1 MGVPFKMAQ
10 PMIPGGLLHTM
21 YEVQAGGH
29 YDQDK
34 GGQWVAGEPV
44 RVPFEGAVLPVS
56 DKDLRREIT
65 GTVSDLSEKIYT
77 NGHALQVGAQVYD
90 PDSGNTYTVTQELG
104 HNSIH
109 PIFQSTRPSRGA
121 TANVHKN
128 HVHICA
134 NTQKKYVFLSNTVCQ
149 SA

>member
-1 MGVPFKMAQ
+1 MVVPFKIAQ

-34 GGQWVAGEPV
+34 GVQWVAGEPV

-56 DKDLRREIT
+56 DKDLRRVIT
-65 GTVSDLSEKIYT
+65 VTVSDLIDKIYT
-77 NGHALQVGAQVYD
+77 NCHSRLVGAQVYD

-109 PIFQSTRPSRGA
+109 PMKRYLVEARTGA
-121 TANVHKN
+121 APKGGGG
-128 HVHICA
+128 A
-134 NTQKKYVFLSNTVCQ
+134 
-149 SA
+149 

>member
-77 NGHALQVGAQVYD
+77 NGHALQVGAQ
-90 PDSGNTYTVTQELG
+90 ELG

-109 PIFQSTRPSRGA
+109 PMKRYLVEARTGA
-121 TANVHKN
+121 APKGGGG
-128 HVHICA
+128 A
-134 NTQKKYVFLSNTVCQ
+134 
-149 SA
+149 

>member
-1 MGVPFKMAQ
+1 
-10 PMIPGGLLHTM
+10 MIPGGLLHTM

-109 PIFQSTRPSRGA
+109 PMKRYLVEARTGA
-121 TANVHKN
+121 APKGGGGV
-128 HVHICA
+128 
-134 NTQKKYVFLSNTVCQ
+134 
-149 SA
+149 